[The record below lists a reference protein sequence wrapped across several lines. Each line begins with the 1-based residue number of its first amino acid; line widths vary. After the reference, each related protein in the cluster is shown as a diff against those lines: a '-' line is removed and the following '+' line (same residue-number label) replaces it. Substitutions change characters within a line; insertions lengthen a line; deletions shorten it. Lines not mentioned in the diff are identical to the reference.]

1 MHIPTATLA
10 DRLGGPYLQSPL
22 QFTSYDP
29 TTGVSLAELIP
40 SRQNRRG
47 IYVLHRDDGWEYV
60 GKATDVTSRY
70 SEHHEMWGDGLISVD
85 FSPVPEGVDDKGL
98 LALESQTRDWRRS
111 MGKKLWNDQDNRE
124 TLAHP
129 LPPIADADIA
139 DALWR
144 AMHGSPD
151 EVSQMPFRTAV
162 LSGKGPAARTR
173 SLLADRHRGIVLDVL
188 AHIVRYALPNPA
200 VTLGHR
206 WKVSSPQSH
215 GKDEPRDLRRLAT
228 IAVQNVTFVHVRRHG
243 SGQLDVRIHLYP
255 EHIVSP
261 RYGFGPE
268 DYVDMLSH
276 SPIQRADMDPELLI
290 EALATDRV
298 FRAAAFST
306 AHRLTRRGRPTYNYR
321 HDPAMADAVFG
332 RITELGLDVP

>member
-1 MHIPTATLA
+1 M
-10 DRLGGPYLQSPL
+10 
-22 QFTSYDP
+22 
-29 TTGVSLAELIP
+29 
-40 SRQNRRG
+40 
-47 IYVLHRDDGWEYV
+47 
-60 GKATDVTSRY
+60 
-70 SEHHEMWGDGLISVD
+70 
-85 FSPVPEGVDDKGL
+85 
-98 LALESQTRDWRRS
+98 
-111 MGKKLWNDQDNRE
+111 
-124 TLAHP
+124 
-129 LPPIADADIA
+129 
-139 DALWR
+139 
-144 AMHGSPD
+144 
-151 EVSQMPFRTAV
+151 
-162 LSGKGPAARTR
+162 PAARTR

-268 DYVDMLSH
+268 DYGHMLSH

-306 AHRLTRRGRPTYNYR
+306 AHRLMRRGRPTYNYR
-321 HDPAMADAVFG
+321 HDPALADAVFG